1 MTEHGDED
9 SPQDRKNTFPQ
20 RVLLFILV
28 YPEWAITIAV
38 AVLAAITLLVPHQ
51 P

>member
-1 MTEHGDED
+1 MAEHRNED
-9 SPQDRKNTFPQ
+9 SPLDRKDTFPQ

-38 AVLAAITLLVPHQ
+38 AVLAAITLVIQHRP
-51 P
+51 

>member
-9 SPQDRKNTFPQ
+9 SSQDRKNTFPQ

-28 YPEWAITIAV
+28 YPEWAITIAI
-38 AVLAAITLLVPHQ
+38 AVLAAITLLIQHRP
-51 P
+51 